1 MIREDLIC
9 ALRNA
14 IERGSSLEEAI
25 TSLVNAGYNR
35 IEIEEASKQLRNV
48 RKKGSF
54 LPPPPRRK

>member
-14 IERGSSLEEAI
+14 IERGSSLDEAI
-25 TSLVNAGYNR
+25 TTLENAGYNR
-35 IEIEEASKQLRNV
+35 IDIEEASRQLRDV

-54 LPPPPRRK
+54 LPPPPKRK